1 MKLVVGIRSNM
12 GTLSMVIPMP
22 LRSIS
27 KISLVAATLLFGNVV
42 LAATPAAVSQQ
53 AVDTVVA
60 KLKALR
66 PDLPIEEAAPAAMPG
81 MIAIELT
88 GGTTLY
94 ATADGRYLVAGDLY
108 EIGDELVNIAEAKRD
123 AKRRD
128 LIAGIALKDMAIFPA
143 QGDRRAVVTVFT
155 DLDCGYCRKLHME
168 VPRLNQMGVE
178 VRYLAYART
187 GVGSPSYDKLV
198 TAWCSS
204 NRQDAIT
211 RMKRGE
217 ELPAKTCDNP
227 VAKEYEIGRLAG
239 LQGTPAIVLEDGRM
253 LPGYMSADEL
263 GQVLGI

>member
-1 MKLVVGIRSNM
+1 MQ
-12 GTLSMVIPMP
+12 
-22 LRSIS
+22 LRPTRAI
-27 KISLVAATLLFGNVV
+27 VW
-42 LAATPAAVSQQ
+42 LAATVFCSNIALAAAPPAVPQPAID
-53 AVDTVVA
+53 AVVA

-66 PDLPIEEAAPAAMPG
+66 PEMSIETATSAALPG

-88 GGTTLY
+88 GGTVLY
-94 ATADGRYLVAGDLY
+94 ASADGRYLIAGDLY
-108 EIGDELVNIAEAKRD
+108 AVGDELVNLAEAQRD

-128 LIAGIALKDMAIFPA
+128 LIASVALKDMAVFPA

-155 DLDCGYCRKLHME
+155 DVDCGYCRKLHME

-178 VRYLAYART
+178 VRYLAYPRS

-204 NRQDAIT
+204 NRGEAIT
-211 RMKRGE
+211 RLKRGE
-217 ELPAKTCDNP
+217 DLPPKTCDNP
-227 VAKEYEIGRLAG
+227 VAKEYELGRLAG

-263 GQVLGI
+263 GEVLGI